1 MTYPSG
7 PQEPWQQQP
16 PQQFG
21 GPPQYQPPGPYG
33 MPQYGAP
40 QPYGAQP
47 PYGGPQQFGAPQQP
61 YGYGMPPQ
69 HSGGGRKGLI
79 IGGIAAAVLAVVIVV
94 GIVLFL
100 VLRPSAD
107 ERAIMNTLK
116 DIGNA
121 APDFSEMRQYYCQSD
136 QEMFDLLDSNPLKDL
151 GIDIELPKPT
161 LEPPTDS
168 AEFGDLQVNGNKAT
182 LPVKAKGQDGTLYFR
197 KESGNWK
204 LCMSDDPAMRGL
216 R

>member
-161 LEPPTDS
+161 LRAADRFSRIRRSPGQRQQGHPSRQGQGTGRH
-168 AEFGDLQVNGNKAT
+168 AV
-182 LPVKAKGQDGTLYFR
+182 LPQGVGQLEALHVR
-197 KESGNWK
+197 
-204 LCMSDDPAMRGL
+204 
-216 R
+216 